1 MKYLVRFFV
10 ILNLFFFATNLL
22 AQETILYIDMNKV
35 LNESKAGKL
44 AQEYLKNKHKS
55 NIEKNKKIEEKL
67 KKSETDLINKKK
79 LLDKD
84 EYKKLSDE
92 LREKVKNYQ
101 LKRSSEIEELTTVRA
116 DSRKKLIQ
124 ELQPI
129 LADYAKEK
137 NINIIIDKKNIILG
151 KTEND
156 ITNVIIEKLNKIPR
170 NEESP
175 SKNLPEPL
183 EMAKIGR
190 IIASEGL

>member
-10 ILNLFFFATNLL
+10 ILNFVFFATNLL
-22 AQETILYIDMNKV
+22 AQETVIYIDMKKV
-35 LNESKAGKL
+35 LNESSAGDS
-44 AQEYLKNKHKS
+44 AQEYLRDKHKS

-67 KKSETDLINKKK
+67 KKDETNLINKKK

-101 LKRSSEIEELTTVRA
+101 LKRSSEIEELTKKRLY
-116 DSRKKLIQ
+116 SRKKLIKP
-124 ELQPI
+124 LQPI

-137 NINIIIDKKNIILG
+137 NISIILDKKNIILG

-156 ITNVIIEKLNKIPR
+156 ITNVIIEKLNKKL
-170 NEESP
+170 P
-175 SKNLPEPL
+175 SLDLK
-183 EMAKIGR
+183 
-190 IIASEGL
+190 